1 MKRRKRQQRSRTR
14 RLGATVAVV
23 AVIGAGGWFAGTRM
37 QSPADAAASQR
48 APEAGPVTVPVEQR
62 TLTATVVAQGSL
74 EYGSPR
80 GITLAGSVGSS
91 QEGDEED
98 GAAQRVTK
106 APSAGTRLKEGDVFM
121 QVSGRPVLVLSGPV
135 PMYRTLGP
143 GSSGDDVRQLQKALN
158 RLGFSTGGVTGTYG
172 QGTASAV
179 GRWYRSK
186 GYTAQEPTIADRQRL
201 GDLETAVSD
210 AQAALLT
217 ARGDGEE
224 APGGGTSGQDSE
236 KVRNLHIKSAEK
248 QLELANS
255 ALSAFKAGYGTK
267 VPAGE
272 IVFLPRLPVRVDKAK
287 VRAGDTPDGEVA
299 TVTSSDVV
307 VEAVVPGSD
316 AASLREGMTVQ
327 VTTADGKEAEGVLSE
342 IGGSGTT
349 SEDAGPGAATGPDA
363 EPGGTSGSGE
373 EPKSTGTS
381 GDGTSEPVPL
391 KVTIA
396 KPGPLAE
403 NTGGAA
409 TVTIE
414 VGESD
419 GKVLAVPVAAVQT
432 TAGGQARV
440 QVERDGRVRRIDV
453 VLGISADGLV
463 EVKPDGG
470 ALKKGD
476 LVVVGR

>member
-48 APEAGPVTVPVEQR
+48 PPEAGPVTVPVEQR

-80 GITLAGSVGSS
+80 GITLAGAVGSS

-106 APSAGTRLKEGDVFM
+106 APSAGTRLKEGDALM

-186 GYTAQEPTIADRQRL
+186 GYTAQEPTSADRQRQ

-210 AQAALLT
+210 AQVALLT

-224 APGGGTSGQDSE
+224 APGGGTPGKESE
-236 KVRNLHIKSAEK
+236 EVRNLRIKSAEK
-248 QLELANS
+248 QLQLANA

-327 VTTADGKEAEGVLSE
+327 VTTADGQEAEGVLSE

-349 SEDAGPGAATGPDA
+349 SEEAGSGDGTGPDA

-373 EPKSTGTS
+373 PESTGTS

-432 TAGGQARV
+432 SAGGQARV
-440 QVERDGRVRRIDV
+440 RVERDGRVRRIDV

-470 ALKKGD
+470 ALKKDD

>member
-48 APEAGPVTVPVEQR
+48 APKAGPVTVPVEQR

-80 GITLAGSVGSS
+80 GITLAGAVGSS

-106 APSAGTRLKEGDVFM
+106 VPSSGSRLKEGDVLM
-121 QVSGRPVLVLSGPV
+121 QVSGRPVLVLVGSV

-143 GSSGDDVRQLQKALN
+143 GSSGDDVKQLQKALN

-186 GYTAQEPTIADRQRL
+186 GYTAQEPTSADRQRL

-210 AQAALLT
+210 AQVALLT
-217 ARGDGEE
+217 ARGDSEPD
-224 APGGGTSGQDSE
+224 PGDGTPGKESE
-236 KVRNLHIKSAEK
+236 KVRNLRIKSAEK
-248 QLELANS
+248 QLQLANE

-349 SEDAGPGAATGPDA
+349 PEDTGTGPDA
-363 EPGGTSGSGE
+363 EPGGESGSGE
-373 EPKSTGTS
+373 PETTTTS

-419 GKVLAVPVAAVQT
+419 GKVLAIPIAAVQT
-432 TAGGQARV
+432 SAGGQARV

-470 ALKKGD
+470 ALRKSD
-476 LVVVGR
+476 LVVVGQ

>member
-14 RLGATVAVV
+14 RLGATVAAV

-48 APEAGPVTVPVEQR
+48 APKAGPVTVPVEQR

-80 GITLAGSVGSS
+80 SLTLAGSVGSS
-91 QEGDEED
+91 QESDEEGD
-98 GAAQRVTK
+98 AAQRVTR
-106 APSAGTRLKEGDVFM
+106 APSSGSRLKEGDVLM
-121 QVSGRPVLVLSGPV
+121 QVNGRPVLVLRGSI
-135 PMYRTLGP
+135 PMYRNIVP
-143 GSSGDDVRQLQKALN
+143 GSRGDDVRQLQKALN

-186 GYTAQEPTIADRQRL
+186 GHTAQEPTSADRQKL
-201 GDLETAVSD
+201 GELETAVSD
-210 AQAALLT
+210 AQVALLT
-217 ARGDGEE
+217 ARGDGEQD
-224 APGGGTSGQDSE
+224 PGGGTPGKESE
-236 KVRNLHIKSAEK
+236 KIRNLRIKSAEK
-248 QLELANS
+248 QLQLANA

-327 VTTADGKEAEGVLSE
+327 ITTADGKQAEGVLSE

-349 SEDAGPGAATGPDA
+349 SEDAGSGAGTGPDA

-373 EPKSTGTS
+373 PESTGTS
-381 GDGTSEPVPL
+381 GGGASEPVPL

-403 NTGGAA
+403 STGGAA

-432 TAGGQARV
+432 SAGGQARV
-440 QVERDGRVRRIDV
+440 RVERDGRVRRVDV

>member
-1 MKRRKRQQRSRTR
+1 MKRRRRQQSSRTR
-14 RLGATVAVV
+14 RLGATVAAV

-48 APEAGPVTVPVEQR
+48 APKAGPVTVPVEQR

-80 GITLAGSVGSS
+80 GITLAGAVGSS

-106 APSAGTRLKEGDVFM
+106 APSAGSRLKEGDVFM
-121 QVSGRPVLVLSGPV
+121 QVSGRPVLVLRGSV

-143 GSSGDDVRQLQKALN
+143 GSSGDDVKQLQKALN

-186 GYTAQEPTIADRQRL
+186 GYTAQEPTSADRQRL

-210 AQAALLT
+210 AQVALLT
-217 ARGDGEE
+217 ARGDAEE
-224 APGGGTSGQDSE
+224 APGGGTPRKDSE

-287 VRAGDTPDGEVA
+287 VRAGDTPDGEAA

-349 SEDAGPGAATGPDA
+349 PEDTGTGPDA
-363 EPGGTSGSGE
+363 EPGGESGSGE
-373 EPKSTGTS
+373 PETTTTS
-381 GDGTSEPVPL
+381 GDGTSEPVTL

-419 GKVLAVPVAAVQT
+419 GKVLAIPIAAVQT
-432 TAGGQARV
+432 SAGGQARV

-470 ALKKGD
+470 ALKKGE
-476 LVVVGR
+476 LVVVGQ

>member
-48 APEAGPVTVPVEQR
+48 PPEAGPVTVPVEQR

-80 GITLAGSVGSS
+80 GITLAGAVGSS

-106 APSAGTRLKEGDVFM
+106 APSAGTRLKEGDALM

-172 QGTASAV
+172 EGTASAV

-186 GYTAQEPTIADRQRL
+186 GYTAQEPTSADRQRL

-210 AQAALLT
+210 AQVALLT
-217 ARGDGEE
+217 ARGDSEE
-224 APGGGTSGQDSE
+224 APGGGTPGKESE
-236 KVRNLHIKSAEK
+236 KVRNLRIKSAEK
-248 QLELANS
+248 QLQLANA

-327 VTTADGKEAEGVLSE
+327 VTTADGQEAEGVLSE

-349 SEDAGPGAATGPDA
+349 SEEAGSGDGTGPDA

-373 EPKSTGTS
+373 PESTGTS

-419 GKVLAVPVAAVQT
+419 GEVLAVPVAAVQT
-432 TAGGQARV
+432 SASGQARV
-440 QVERDGRVRRIDV
+440 RVERDGRVRRIDV

-463 EVKPDGG
+463 EVRPDGG
-470 ALKKGD
+470 ALKKDD